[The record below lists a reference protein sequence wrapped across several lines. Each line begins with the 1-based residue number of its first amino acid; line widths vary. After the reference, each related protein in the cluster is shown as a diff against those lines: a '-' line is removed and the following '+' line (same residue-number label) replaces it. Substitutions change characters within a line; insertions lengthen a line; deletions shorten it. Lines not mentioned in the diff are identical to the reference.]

1 MRDSTSRPPAERRRR
16 RIITLFV
23 ILSAAVLLTAVVLF
37 HLYLRSGMPSVEQLE
52 NFEPQLSTKLL
63 DRNGIVIKEIYQ
75 QRRSYVPLS
84 ETPLC
89 VTQAFLAI
97 EDHRFYTHWGIRP
110 FALVGAVV
118 KSLVQLDFRFRGAS
132 TITQQLARN
141 LYYTS
146 QRTIVRKLREALTAI
161 EIERYYSKDEI
172 LEMYL
177 TQTYFGAGAYGIGAA
192 AATYFSKSPK
202 DLTIEE
208 AALLAA
214 IPKSPARYNPITCP
228 EAALQRRNIVLRRM
242 WQVHYLT
249 RKRSEEL
256 QARPLAVKPSSTDG
270 TLGIAP
276 YFTETVR
283 QQLNVIGRTFGFDPY
298 RDGVTVH
305 TTLDAR
311 LQACAERA
319 VEEMLP
325 QVQKSATGVFRATQL
340 QTVLR
345 KVYRDSSAAAHRR
358 MTNNSRLVDSLAL
371 VYMPV
376 QVALVALDPTNG
388 YILAMIGG
396 RDFEQFKFNRA
407 VQAVR
412 QPGSAFKPFV
422 YATVLDGGTP
432 ITTRVSNERLTV
444 PDPTRRSDSLFQW
457 PDNFENDYG
466 GVVDLR
472 EGLYRS
478 LNVVAARLIREYTTP
493 ADVAS
498 LAHRLG
504 ITTELDPF
512 DALALGASGVIPLDL
527 CAAYQV
533 FQSGGIWSR
542 PMYIT
547 GVDDQFG
554 QPVSVYRPERRAV
567 LSEETAFLTQTLLRS
582 VVDRGTG
589 AGLRGRFGFQR
600 PAAGK
605 TGTTNENTDA
615 WFVGFTPHLVAA
627 VWVGLDDPSRTLGR
641 GMEGAH
647 AALPIWAGF
656 ITAAYDTMDYPD
668 DDFRVPGGV
677 QVAQICEE
685 TDQLAAP
692 SCPRIR
698 PEYFNRKFSLPEPCS
713 KHSGA
718 RSIRKPRPSLF

>member
-1 MRDSTSRPPAERRRR
+1 M
-16 RIITLFV
+16 ILFGG
-23 ILSAAVLLTAVVLF
+23 LAAAVVLLLAVTLF
-37 HLYLRSGMPSVEQLE
+37 YLYLRRGMPSVEQLE

-63 DRNGIVIKEIYQ
+63 DRNDVVVKEIYQ

-97 EDHRFYTHWGIRP
+97 EDHKFYTHWGIRP

-118 KSLVQLDFRFRGAS
+118 KNLAHFDFHFRGAS

-146 QRTIVRKLREALTAI
+146 QRTLVRKLREALTAI

-177 TQTYFGAGAYGIGAA
+177 TQTYFGAGAYGIAA
-192 AATYFSKSPK
+192 AAETYFSKSPK
-202 DLTIEE
+202 DLTVEE

-214 IPKSPARYNPITCP
+214 IPKSPARYNPVTNP
-228 EAALQRRNIVLRRM
+228 DNALQRRNIVLQRM
-242 WQVHYLT
+242 RKVGFLT
-249 RKRSEEL
+249 AKRSEQL
-256 QARPLAVKPSSTDG
+256 QALPLNIKLSSADG
-270 TLGIAP
+270 ALGIAP

-283 QQLNVIGRTFGFDPY
+283 QQLNVIGKTFGFDPY
-298 RDGVTVH
+298 SDGVTVH

-311 LQACAERA
+311 IQACAERA
-319 VEEMLP
+319 VTAMLP
-325 QVQKSATGVFRATQL
+325 AVQKSANGVFRASQL

-345 KVYRDSSAAAHRR
+345 KVYPDSSANARRR
-358 MTNNSRLVDSLAL
+358 MANNPKLVDSLAL

-376 QVALVALDPTNG
+376 QVAVVAMDPTNG

-422 YATVLDGGTP
+422 YATVLNDGTP
-432 ITTRVSNERLTV
+432 ITTRISNERLTIR
-444 PDPTRRSDSLFQW
+444 DPKGAMVEW
-457 PDNFENDYG
+457 PDNYENDYG
-466 GVVDLR
+466 GTVDLR

-493 ADVAS
+493 KNVVE

-504 ITTELDPF
+504 ITTNLDPY
-512 DALALGASGVIPLDL
+512 DALALGSSGVIPLEL
-527 CAAYQV
+527 CAAYQA
-533 FQSGGIWSR
+533 FQSGGIWSK
-542 PMYIT
+542 PLYIT
-547 GVDDQFG
+547 GVDDQFD
-554 QPVSVYRPERRAV
+554 QPISVYRPERRAV
-567 LSEETAFLTQTLLRS
+567 LSEETAFLTRSLLQS

-589 AGLRGRFGFQR
+589 AGLRSQFGFR
-600 PAAGK
+600 RHAAGK

-615 WFVGFTPHLVAA
+615 WFVGFTPHIVAA
-627 VWVGLDDPSRTLGR
+627 VWVGLDDPAKSLGR
-641 GMEGAH
+641 NMEGAH
-647 AALPIWAGF
+647 AALPIWAEF
-656 ITAAYDTMDYPD
+656 IKAVYDTMDYPEE
-668 DDFRVPGGV
+668 DFPFPRGV
-677 QVAQICEE
+677 QSAQICEDS
-685 TDQLAAP
+685 DQLATPA
-692 SCPRIR
+692 CPRTR
-698 PEYFNRKFSLPEPCS
+698 TEYFNRKFPLPESCS
-713 KHSGA
+713 LHSGT
-718 RSIRKPRPSLF
+718 RQIKKTRPSLF